1 MSVALNEVLT
11 ISPTGRASR
20 EAYWLSLF
28 AALVLSGV
36 AFVVLGFS
44 PAAEALFDASGG
56 DAFVSDPA
64 GIALSFLGGVLLLL
78 SIVLLTT
85 AVIRRLHDLATS
97 GWAALFLLIPV
108 INLVALI
115 AIGLLRGTSMNRFGP
130 DPLTIPTIDRHTAMK
145 AKRSAASHPEDVETI
160 EPLSSPTQEDNLQA
174 NTQTATEAQ
183 ASSPASSPAFSTDS
197 PAGRLYELAR
207 VQCLDETDS
216 IRLQVKASSIE
227 KLRKLFK
234 KGRITEAEFNAWKM
248 RIMSL

>member
-1 MSVALNEVLT
+1 MSVALNEILT
-11 ISPTGRASR
+11 ISPAGRASR

-28 AALVLSGV
+28 AALVLSGI

-44 PAAEALFDASGG
+44 PAAEALFKASGG

-108 INLVALI
+108 INLLALI

-145 AKRSAASHPEDVETI
+145 AKGSAAPSPEEVETI
-160 EPLSSPTQEDNLQA
+160 EPVSSPTQEGNLQV

-183 ASSPASSPAFSTDS
+183 ASSPAFSIDS